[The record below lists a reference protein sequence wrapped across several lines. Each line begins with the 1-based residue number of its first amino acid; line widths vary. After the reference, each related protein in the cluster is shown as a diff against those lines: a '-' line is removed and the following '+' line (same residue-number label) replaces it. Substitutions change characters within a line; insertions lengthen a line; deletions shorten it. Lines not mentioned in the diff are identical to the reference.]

1 MGSRV
6 SEDINL
12 YRTLGYIV
20 CYEEDD
26 SGKGHSLF
34 IG

>member
-6 SEDINL
+6 SEGINL

-20 CYEEDD
+20 CCEEDAAD
-26 SGKGHSLF
+26 TINVLMVV
-34 IG
+34 